1 MKLFNDTG
9 KVSFDKVRN
18 KIAKLLRLQT
28 SNNAGEAANAAAFV
42 EKLCAKYNV
51 SSSDCQDY
59 DPNRDE
65 VIELQVLQEKF

>member
-1 MKLFNDTG
+1 MKLFNETG

-42 EKLCAKYNV
+42 RETMC
-51 SSSDCQDY
+51 
-59 DPNRDE
+59 
-65 VIELQVLQEKF
+65 